1 MSKPD
6 EKLQARGG
14 DMVDDTDAFLAWL
27 DSLPKEPNDKLKA
40 MYAAYKATVKTAPDL
55 AELVGLLQEARTDLQ
70 SYVDHDYPP
79 ETCAAHPSVA
89 RHHFRDMELS
99 RRIDA
104 ALAKIKEPQK

>member
-1 MSKPD
+1 MTD
-6 EKLQARGG
+6 WAAKLLARGG
-14 DMVDDTDAFLAWL
+14 EMETCWKCTGSGYGGHP
-27 DSLPKEPNDKLKA
+27 DSGALC
-40 MYAAYKATVKTAPDL
+40 PDCNGSGGVRADL
-55 AELVGLLQEARTDLQ
+55 MAELVGLLQEARTDLQ

-89 RHHFRDMELS
+89 RHHFRDMELC